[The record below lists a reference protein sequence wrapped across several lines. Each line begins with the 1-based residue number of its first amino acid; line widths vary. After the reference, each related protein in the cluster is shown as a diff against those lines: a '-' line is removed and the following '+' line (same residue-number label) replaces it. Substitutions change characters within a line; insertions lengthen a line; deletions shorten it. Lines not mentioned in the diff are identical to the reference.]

1 VKPIRQLEAA
11 DMTST
16 TTHDVLVAQRAT
28 RQDRIRQVTVIS
40 SAVFAVIAS
49 FIGSGAAGG
58 TPIQDAVGG
67 ALSADATLLSPDQP
81 AFLIWTT
88 IYAGLLAYA
97 VWQALPTPATAP
109 RQRRLGYWIAASMVL
124 NGVWILMVQWGQLLI
139 SCFVIAGLLAVLAV
153 IFVKLVDSRPSGL
166 IETIVLDG
174 TMGLY
179 FGWVTIATVAN
190 VTALLVVIGFTGFQ
204 TPEHWWSIGMIIVA
218 GLIGIGVAI
227 RGRGRLTPA
236 LALSWGLFWIAISRF
251 TGTLHS
257 TPTAIAALI
266 VGIIVVLAACG
277 IRLWSDS
284 RGLPAD

>member
-1 VKPIRQLEAA
+1 
-11 DMTST
+11 
-16 TTHDVLVAQRAT
+16 
-28 RQDRIRQVTVIS
+28 
-40 SAVFAVIAS
+40 
-49 FIGSGAAGG
+49 
-58 TPIQDAVGG
+58 
-67 ALSADATLLSPDQP
+67 
-81 AFLIWTT
+81 
-88 IYAGLLAYA
+88 
-97 VWQALPTPATAP
+97 
-109 RQRRLGYWIAASMVL
+109 
-124 NGVWILMVQWGQLLI
+124 MVQWGQLLI